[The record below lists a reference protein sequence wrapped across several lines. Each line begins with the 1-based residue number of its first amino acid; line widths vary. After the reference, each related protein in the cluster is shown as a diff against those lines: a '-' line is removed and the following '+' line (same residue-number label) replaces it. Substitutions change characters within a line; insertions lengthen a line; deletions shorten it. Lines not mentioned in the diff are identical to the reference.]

1 MRTIGGILTWGL
13 FYAVAALAILLLFG
27 EKRRADAPPTVEPPP
42 VRETP
47 VAAPEPAPA
56 PPDGPPAPVSCQFG
70 KRGGGDC
77 AAEAPASPRRVRPVR
92 IPRQ

>member
-56 PPDGPPAPVSCQFG
+56 PVSCQFG